1 MPGATVDPLEGL
13 ARLRDG
19 GEQVGVA
26 TFLPDV
32 TVVTR
37 QLNRGTQSGKKSL
50 DTRIIGPSALWKK
63 LS

>member
-13 ARLRDG
+13 TRLGDG

-32 TVVTR
+32 TIVTR
-37 QLNRGTQSGKKSL
+37 QLNWGTQSGKESL
-50 DTRIIGPSALWKK
+50 DRNIGPSAIQNK
-63 LS
+63 L